1 MITEDIYDDC
11 ISRAKMMALMELSM
25 KQISSGQNF
34 TAEDINSIVHLTVDV
49 NPNLIMG
56 YAIMIHQAGLSVR
69 YETEPDLRQ
78 LIDAWWTSEQYAG
91 LSIKEFLDA
100 VGTDISV

>member
-1 MITEDIYDDC
+1 MVTFYINDDC
-11 ISRAKMMALMELSM
+11 TSRAKTMALMELSL
-25 KQISSGQNF
+25 KQVSSGQNF
-34 TAEDINSIVHLTVDV
+34 TAEDVNSIVHLTVDV
-49 NPNLIMG
+49 NPNLIMD

-78 LIDAWWTSEQYAG
+78 LLDVWWTSEQYAG

-100 VGTDISV
+100 VGTDISA